1 MLDRG
6 FYYVGLFGCLIVAC
20 AALALS
26 EQKSGAVAPSAE
38 EAKPLA
44 VGAELPDIE
53 VKTAAGETVKLRE
66 ALAEKAAVIVFYRG
80 HWCPACM
87 KQLQGLGKIVPDL
100 ESSGTTLIG
109 IGTDKP
115 EIVAETVKKTNFG
128 FPLYSDSDLSAAK
141 AMGLAYQLD
150 AKSLETYGPTLLEN
164 TGHDSGQ
171 LPVPAV
177 FLVDKTG
184 KVNFV
189 HSNPDYKVR
198 LSNED
203 LLAAV
208 KKLHD

>member
-6 FYYVGLFGCLIVAC
+6 FYYIGVFACLIVAC

-26 EQKSGAVAPSAE
+26 EQKSGTVAPSAE

-44 VGAELPDIE
+44 VGAELPDVE
-53 VKTAAGETVKLRE
+53 VKSAEGETVKLRA
-66 ALAEKAAVIVFYRG
+66 ALAEKTAVIVFYRG

-87 KQLQGLGKIVPDL
+87 KQLQGLDKIVPDL
-100 ESSGTTLIG
+100 EANGTSLVA

-115 EIVAETVKKTNFG
+115 KIVAETIKKTNFG

-177 FLVDKTG
+177 FLVNKEG
-184 KVNFV
+184 KIVFV
-189 HSNPDYKVR
+189 HSDPNYKVR
-198 LSNED
+198 LSNEE

-208 KKLHD
+208 KKLQD

>member
-6 FYYVGLFGCLIVAC
+6 FYYVGLFGCLILAC

-26 EQKSGAVAPSAE
+26 EKKSESVAPSAG
-38 EAKPLA
+38 EAKPLP
-44 VGAELPDIE
+44 VGAELPDVE
-53 VKTAAGETVKLRE
+53 VKSKDGDVVKLRE

-87 KQLQGLGKIVPDL
+87 KQLQGLDKIMPEL
-100 ESSGTTLIG
+100 KASGTTLIA

-128 FPLYSDSDLSAAK
+128 FPLYSDSDLSVAK

-177 FLVDKTG
+177 FIVDEAG
-184 KVNFV
+184 KINFV

-198 LSNED
+198 LSDED

-208 KKLHD
+208 KRLHN